1 MKRLGVITNPSSG
14 NGAGKLQGEVAIS
27 ELQRGAEVIELTGN
41 SMQHSAENAKQAM
54 EDCLI
59 DGLVVVGGDGMVHAG
74 VNACAQTGIPLGIIA
89 AGTGNDAARTL
100 GLPLQDA
107 EAGARVVLNNLNQPR
122 SVDLLK
128 CESSTGKFWSFGT
141 VSAGFDALVNQRAN
155 LWNWPKGPSRY
166 QLAMLAELAS
176 FKPIHYNALI
186 DGEKREFDAMLC
198 AVVNSPQFGG
208 GMQIVPSAKIDD
220 GYLELFIVHKISRP
234 ELIRVFPRVYTGEH
248 VSHPAVEII
257 RAKKVSLVAGKN
269 PAFSDGEPVGFS
281 PISAQIAPGA
291 LRVYATS
298 AYQSQVA

>member
-27 ELQRGAEVIELTGN
+27 ELQRGAEVIELTGS
-41 SMQHSAENAKQAM
+41 SMEYSAQNAKQAM
-54 EDCLI
+54 VDCLI

-74 VNACAQTGIPLGIIA
+74 VNACAETGIPLGIIA

-107 EAGARVVLNNLNQPR
+107 EAGARVVLNNLTQPR
-122 SVDLLK
+122 TVDLLK
-128 CESSTGKFWSFGT
+128 CESSTGEFWSFGT

-155 LWNWPKGPSRY
+155 LWKWPKGPARY

-176 FKPIHYNALI
+176 FKPIHFDAQI
-186 DGEKREFDAMLC
+186 DGEQREFDAMLC
-198 AVVNSPQFGG
+198 AIVNSPQFGG

-220 GYLELFIVHKISRP
+220 AYLELFIVHKISRP
-234 ELIRVFPRVYTGEH
+234 ELIRVFPKVYTGEH

-257 RAKKVSLVAGKN
+257 RAKDVKISSGKN
-269 PAFSDGEPVGFS
+269 PAYSDGEPVGFS
-281 PISAQIAPGA
+281 PIKAQIAPGA

-298 AYQSQVA
+298 AHQSQVA